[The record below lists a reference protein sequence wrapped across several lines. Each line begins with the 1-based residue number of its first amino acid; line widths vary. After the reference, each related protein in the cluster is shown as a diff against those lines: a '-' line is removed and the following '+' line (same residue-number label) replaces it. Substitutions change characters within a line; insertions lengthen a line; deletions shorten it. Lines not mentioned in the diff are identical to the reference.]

1 LRKTDPGFSVAAL
14 EASLFERLAL
24 SPTASFKL
32 AFSGGLDSHV
42 LLHALAGLRDRHHAT
57 FALSA
62 MHIDHGLHPDSAE
75 WARHCQKVCA
85 QLAVAFETQRV
96 LVDSAAGDGL
106 EAAARRARYGALK
119 HRLAPDQVLLTAHH
133 QDDQAETVLLQLL
146 RGAGVHGLAAIAPI
160 KAFGPG
166 RLARPLLAFARADL
180 RAYAEHHRLDWIDD
194 ESNLNLKH
202 RRNVIR
208 HEILPAVR
216 RHWPQATELLARS
229 ARHAAEAAG
238 LLNTLAAD
246 DLGRCLGPAGERS
259 ALSIGALRALPRA
272 RLANLL
278 RYWLRHQDFQAP
290 TTQQIE
296 ELTALVAHDPVS
308 RRARLAWP
316 GVEVWRYR
324 DSLQAAAPLA
334 APVSM
339 LDLPWDLNGPL
350 ELPQLGWR
358 LLAVPADGQ
367 GLARARLPVA
377 PLRVR
382 LRHGGEVCRLPGR
395 RHHHKLK
402 KLLQASHVAPW
413 RRGRLPLLYAGDALA
428 AVADLWV
435 CEPYAARADEPGVRL
450 ILQTL

>member
-1 LRKTDPGFSVAAL
+1 MRKSDPGFSVAAL

-24 SPTASFKL
+24 SPTASFTV

-42 LLHALAGLRDRHHAT
+42 LLHALAGLRGRRRPA
-57 FALSA
+57 FALRA

-75 WARHCQKVCA
+75 WAHHCRQICA
-85 QLAVAFETQRV
+85 QLAVAFESVRV
-96 LVDSAAGDGL
+96 RVDSAAGDGL
-106 EAAARRARYGALK
+106 EAAARRARYDALK
-119 HRLAPDQVLLTAHH
+119 RALAPDQVLLTAHH

-146 RGAGVHGLAAIAPI
+146 RGAGMHGLAAIAPI
-160 KAFGPG
+160 KTFGPG
-166 RLARPLLAFARADL
+166 RLARPLLDFTRADL

-208 HEILPAVR
+208 HEVLPVVR
-216 RHWPQATELLARS
+216 RHWPQAGELLARS
-229 ARHAAEAAG
+229 ARHAAAAAA
-238 LLNTLAAD
+238 LLDALAAD
-246 DLGRCLGPAGERS
+246 DLGRCPGPAGER
-259 ALSIGALRALPRA
+259 ATLSIGALRALPHA

-278 RYWLRHQDFQAP
+278 RYWLRHQGLPAP
-290 TTQQIE
+290 TTQQLE
-296 ELTALVAHDPVS
+296 DLTALVDHEPAS

-324 DSLQAAAPLA
+324 DGLQAAAPLA
-334 APVSM
+334 APVST
-339 LDLPWDLNGPL
+339 LDLPWDLSGPL

-367 GLARARLPVA
+367 GLARARLPAA

-395 RHHHKLK
+395 RHRHKLK

-413 RRGRLPLLYAGDALA
+413 RRGRLPLLYADGALA

-450 ILQTL
+450 VLQPL

>member
-1 LRKTDPGFSVAAL
+1 MRKTDPGFSAAAL
-14 EASLFERLAL
+14 EASLFERLAV
-24 SPTASFKL
+24 SPTGSFTV

-42 LLHALAGLRDRHHAT
+42 LLHALAGLRDRRHAA
-57 FALSA
+57 FALNA

-75 WARHCQKVCA
+75 WARHCRKVCA
-85 QLAVAFETQRV
+85 QLAVACETQRV

-106 EAAARRARYGALK
+106 EAAARRARYSALK
-119 HRLAPDQVLLTAHH
+119 RRLAPDQVLLTAHH
-133 QDDQAETVLLQLL
+133 RDDQAETVLLQLL

-180 RAYAEHHRLDWIDD
+180 RAYAERHRLDWIDD
-194 ESNLNLKH
+194 ESNLSLKH

-208 HEILPAVR
+208 HEILPVVR
-216 RHWPQATELLARS
+216 RHWPQAAELLARS
-229 ARHAAEAAG
+229 ARHAAEAAS
-238 LLNTLAAD
+238 LLDALAAD
-246 DLGRCLGPAGERS
+246 DLGRCLDPTGDHS
-259 ALSIGALRALPRA
+259 TLSVGVLRTLPRA

-278 RYWLRHQDFQAP
+278 RCWLRHQGFQAP

-324 DSLQAAAPLA
+324 DGLLAAAPLA

-339 LDLPWDLNGPL
+339 LDLPWDLSGPL

-358 LLAVPADGQ
+358 LLPVPADGQ
-367 GLARARLPVA
+367 GLARARLPAA

-435 CEPYAARADEPGVRL
+435 CEPYAARAGEPGVRL
-450 ILQTL
+450 ILQKL

>member
-1 LRKTDPGFSVAAL
+1 MRKPDPGFSIAAL
-14 EASLFERLAL
+14 DASLFERLAL
-24 SPTASFKL
+24 SPTGAFTV

-42 LLHALAGLRDRHHAT
+42 LLHALAGLRDRRHAT
-57 FALSA
+57 FAVSA

-85 QLAVAFETQRV
+85 QLDVAFATQRV
-96 LVDSAAGDGL
+96 QVDAAAGDGL
-106 EAAARRARYGALK
+106 EAAARRARYAALK

-146 RGAGVHGLAAIAPI
+146 RGAGVHGLAAIAPL

-166 RLARPLLAFARADL
+166 LLARPLLAFARAEL
-180 RAYAEHHRLDWIDD
+180 RAYAERHRLDWLDD
-194 ESNLNLKH
+194 ESNLSLKH

-216 RHWPQATELLARS
+216 RHWPQATESLARS

-238 LLNTLAAD
+238 LLDALAAD
-246 DLGRCLGPAGERS
+246 DVGRCLGPAGEWP

-272 RLANLL
+272 RLTNLL
-278 RYWLRHQDFQAP
+278 RYWLRRLSFQAP
-290 TTQQIE
+290 TTQQVE
-296 ELTALVAHDPVS
+296 ELTALVAHDPAS

-316 GVEVWRYR
+316 GVEIWRYR

-334 APVSM
+334 TPVSM
-339 LDLPWDLNGPL
+339 LDLAWDLSGPL

-395 RHHHKLK
+395 RHRHKLK

-450 ILQTL
+450 ILQEL

>member
-14 EASLFERLAL
+14 ESSLFERLAL
-24 SPTASFKL
+24 SPTASFKV

-42 LLHALAGLRDRHHAT
+42 LLHALADLRTRRHAT
-57 FALSA
+57 IVLSA
-62 MHIDHGLHPDSAE
+62 MHIDHGIHPDSAE

-85 QLAVAFETQRV
+85 QLDVMFEAERV

-106 EAAARRARYGALK
+106 EAAARRARYDALRR
-119 HRLAPDQVLLTAHH
+119 RLAPDEVLLTAHH
-133 QDDQAETVLLQLL
+133 QDDQAETLLLQLL
-146 RGAGVHGLAAIAPI
+146 RGAGVHGLAGIAPI

-166 RLARPLLAFARADL
+166 RLARPLLGFARTDL
-180 RAYAEHHRLDWIDD
+180 RAYAVHHRLDWVDD
-194 ESNLNLKH
+194 ESNLSHKH
-202 RRNVIR
+202 RRNIIR
-208 HEILPAVR
+208 HEILPVVQ

-229 ARHAAEAAG
+229 ARHAAEAAH
-238 LLNTLAAD
+238 LLDALAAD
-246 DLGRCLGPAGERS
+246 DLGSCLGPAGGPLTLSIS
-259 ALSIGALRALPRA
+259 ALRSLPRA
-272 RLANLL
+272 RLVNLL
-278 RYWLRHQDFQAP
+278 RYWLRHQGFQAP
-290 TTQQIE
+290 AAQQIVK
-296 ELTALVAHDPVS
+296 LTALVAHDPAS

-324 DSLQAAAPLA
+324 DSLQAASPLA

-339 LDLPWDLNGPL
+339 LDLPWDMSGPL

-367 GLARARLPVA
+367 GLARARLPAA

-395 RHHHKLK
+395 RHRHKLK

-435 CEPYAARADEPGVRL
+435 CEPYAARANEPGVRL
-450 ILQTL
+450 ILQPL